1 MTLRLSWQMKNSRQS
16 ARKEAA
22 FREQNYA
29 RQHPNTFSMERFL
42 RSADAAYL
50 VPAEETNSI
59 NCQVAQTSYNLYIT

>member
-42 RSADAAYL
+42 RSADAA
-50 VPAEETNSI
+50 EETNSI